1 MQPSALFSF
10 RAFSSPD
17 RNSIPIK
24 QSLPNYLFPK
34 SLVTS
39 NLLSTFIDSP
49 ILDISYKQN
58 STICGLAF
66 SVWLLLF
73 CIVFKV
79 HHMLYH
85 VSVCLSFMWLNIP
98 LFGDILFY
106 PFICWWNV
114 DCCHILCFVNGAMNI
129 WLQVFLKTSIFIPI
143 SLEMELL
150 CHRIIFNYL
159 RNN

>member
-10 RAFSSPD
+10 RAFSSPQTETPL
-17 RNSIPIK
+17 SIK

-39 NLLSTFIDSP
+39 HLLSTFIDTP

-79 HHMLYH
+79 HRMLYH
-85 VSVCLSFMWLNIP
+85 VSVCLSFMWLNI
-98 LFGDILFY
+98 LLYGDTFF
-106 PFICWWNV
+106 FIHSSVDEYV
-114 DCCHILCFVNGAMNI
+114 DCCHILSFVNSAAMNI
-129 WLQVFLKTSIFIPI
+129 
-143 SLEMELL
+143 
-150 CHRIIFNYL
+150 
-159 RNN
+159 